1 MRSTPFIIDIKRLKI
16 SDIRDVKITSRISF
30 KTLANAMTV
39 PPFLLKL
46 HIKIEKEIIAIQQI

>member
-16 SDIRDVKITSRISF
+16 SD
-30 KTLANAMTV
+30 